1 LGSPAYAQNLES
13 AGEADRELVL
23 RARSGDP
30 EAFAE
35 IVRSYQRRIYAV
47 AMRMTRRHEVADDI
61 TQDTFIRAYRNLA
74 RFELGRPLLPW
85 LHRIAVNLA
94 INYLNGAARREQA
107 LYTEDDPE
115 GPRARAISAD
125 NPLETDPHRVLESKE
140 LAEDLERAVA
150 TLSPDQQAV
159 FVLKVLEGMRY
170 EEIAA
175 TLEISEGT
183 VMSRLSRARA
193 RLKVLLSAH
202 IVPPA
207 GSLAG
212 ELEGATEPTRPTR
225 KRGRS

>member
-1 LGSPAYAQNLES
+1 MGSPALARNLEK
-13 AGEADRELVL
+13 AGEADRQLVV
-23 RARSGDP
+23 RARAGDRD
-30 EAFAE
+30 AFAE

-61 TQDTFIRAYRNLA
+61 TQDTFIRAYRNLS

-94 INYLNGAARREQA
+94 FNYLNGPARREQA
-107 LYTEDDPE
+107 FYTEDLPE
-115 GPRARAISAD
+115 GKGWPYSEVG
-125 NPLETDPHRVLESKE
+125 PLHADPHRTLESKE

-150 TLSPDQQAV
+150 MLSPDQRAV
-159 FVLKVLEGMRY
+159 FVLKVVEGMRY

-193 RLKVLLSAH
+193 RLKSLLSGHLVSAAR
-202 IVPPA
+202 IA
-207 GSLAG
+207 A
-212 ELEGATEPTRPTR
+212 ETREG
-225 KRGRS
+225 KRGRP